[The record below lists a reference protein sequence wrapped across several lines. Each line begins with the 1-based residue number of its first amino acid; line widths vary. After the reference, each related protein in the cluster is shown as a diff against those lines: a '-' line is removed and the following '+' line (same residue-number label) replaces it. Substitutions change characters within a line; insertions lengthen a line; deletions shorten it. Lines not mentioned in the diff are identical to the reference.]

1 MKKLWEKG
9 QCWGLSQMLE
19 SRHGNAKGF
28 SLTGRADFKID
39 VRCKEAHEA

>member
-28 SLTGRADFKID
+28 SLTGRVDFKID